1 MKKKIRLV
9 FLCAV
14 GALCTCANAY
24 GELNSTLFAYR
35 IPITV
40 SGYTGESTLENFPV
54 LVTLE
59 ANSPSGFNYADC
71 AVDGSDLRFADS
83 EGNLIPHE
91 IDTWNTAGK
100 SLIWVGLPVLTNGVA
115 FTMYYGA
122 ENPGPVSTAN
132 LWSLA
137 GYAGVWHLT
146 DGHDS
151 TTNGLDGTLV
161 DGITAAADAKLGG
174 ALDFNKV
181 KMSVGMTHNGD
192 FTNGFSLAGW
202 CCPKSTGTKALF
214 GKADAM
220 SVRIEGEKIKLTTPR
235 VKDHAAVDCDIEAE
249 KWFHFGVTF
258 SRTPGA
264 SALVGTGYKVYRDG
278 VIRNA
283 PGGGTTDIFDL
294 TSVTNMWLGGNQWN
308 QNFEGILDEFRLSY
322 SIRSADWI
330 KASYETA
337 KNQNFVSLGSVDYV
351 DQTTPEINEFFTSLT
366 GEGVE
371 VTVSVSR
378 SLPATIFC
386 TVGGKDYPMT
396 TNDSVLPAKYS
407 AIITDIP
414 SGTYSPVLHIT
425 TTGGT
430 EFSLSASQAF
440 HIGALT
446 VTKLSDADEMTLK
459 PGVFRIARADADSA
473 GLPPL
478 TFDVNFAGDALAA
491 IVLPSVDSLTIPAG
505 EAYVDIS
512 IVPTFAEDIDHDVS
526 LVLTVSGDNISETSS
541 AEMTVINAPYNPA
554 IRYVATTGSDENH
567 GGTPEFPKK
576 SIAAA
581 VASLDSVAQMLVC
594 TVSVAPGTYTM
605 PIQTDGPVTV
615 TNAIRIIGAGET
627 PEKVIVTRDMR
638 ASANSSAYRSY
649 QDCSLFHLNHP
660 DAMVANLVMNYG
672 SAHQPNN
679 GKTAGSAWI
688 GASGGTISNC
698 VVRGGRASHPYA
710 VTPGILVLGPGLV
723 THCVITNNVGTS
735 AMESSWAGT
744 MLGNAVVLKGAGSR
758 LENCLVRGN
767 RSESEGGDGS
777 DKTSTVCAGSTATI
791 ANCTIIGN
799 RARNCGGIFANAA
812 GVTVRNCVI
821 SGNVDVGAVADNPN
835 CLGSGTFLA
844 CATDDATAINE
855 NCFTGTAASFF
866 KDYDSGDYTPKA
878 GGPLVGK
885 GVDYEGM
892 AAVDLAGKPRKVGKR
907 IDIGCYE
914 AHSSAL
920 IIIVR

>member
-14 GALCTCANAY
+14 VALCSFDNAY
-24 GELNSTLFAYR
+24 GALNTTLFTRY

-40 SGYTGESTLENFPV
+40 SGYTGESPLENFPV

-59 ANSPSGFNYADC
+59 ANSPSGFNYAAC

-122 ENPGPVSTAN
+122 EDPGIVSTAN

-151 TTNGLDGTLV
+151 SASGLNGTIV
-161 DGITAAADAKLGG
+161 DGIAAVADAKLGG
-174 ALDFNKV
+174 ALYFDKV

-192 FTNGFSLAGW
+192 FTNGFSLTGW

-220 SVRIEGEKIKLTTPR
+220 SVRIEGESIKLTTPR
-235 VKDHAAVDCDIEAE
+235 VKDHAAVDCDIKAE
-249 KWFHFGVTF
+249 EWFHFGVTF
-258 SRTPGA
+258 SRTPGELKN
-264 SALVGTGYKVYRDG
+264 LVGTGYKVYRDG
-278 VIRNA
+278 IFKNP
-283 PGGGTTDIFDL
+283 PGKGTTDIFDL
-294 TSVTNMWLGGNQWN
+294 TSVTNMWLGGNQWKG
-308 QNFEGILDEFRLSY
+308 QEFEGILDEFRLSY

-330 KASYETA
+330 KAAYDTA
-337 KNQNFVSLGSVDYV
+337 AAPASFVTLGAAKSLDATAPDLATPIVVRNQDGS
-351 DQTTPEINEFFTSLT
+351 F
-366 GEGVE
+366 
-371 VTVSVSR
+371 TVSVVVSQNVPASIVCEVGGADIPMTTTET
-378 SLPATIFC
+378 SLPATYAAIVSSVAPGTYQA
-386 TVGGKDYPMT
+386 TVRAEA
-396 TNDSVLPAKYS
+396 S
-407 AIITDIP
+407 
-414 SGTYSPVLHIT
+414 SGTIVVAACPTI
-425 TTGGT
+425 
-430 EFSLSASQAF
+430 F

-459 PGVFRIARADADSA
+459 PGVFRIARADADST

-478 TFDVNFAGDALAA
+478 TFDVNFAGDALVA
-491 IVLPSVDSLTIPAG
+491 IVSPGVDSLTIPAG

-512 IVPTFAEDIDHDVS
+512 IVPAIAKDINHDVS

-541 AEMTVINAPYNPA
+541 AEMTVINTPYNPA

-581 VASLDSVAQMLVC
+581 VASLDSVARSQVC
-594 TVSVAPGTYTM
+594 TVHVAEGKYSILA
-605 PIQTDGPVTV
+605 PITI
-615 TNAIRIIGAGET
+615 TNAIRILGAASDPLCTVVSNRANVSYGAENRVFTIQNAQAEVSNLTMEHGRIVIGNNKAGG
-627 PEKVIVTRDMR
+627 ILYM
-638 ASANSSAYRSY
+638 SAG
-649 QDCSLFHLNHP
+649 
-660 DAMVANLVMNYG
+660 VV
-672 SAHQPNN
+672 
-679 GKTAGSAWI
+679 
-688 GASGGTISNC
+688 SNC
-698 VVRGGRASHPYA
+698 VIRDGLIEQRSSSGAFGGGVEMKGTDA
-710 VTPGILVLGPGLV
+710 LL
-723 THCVITNNVGTS
+723 THCVITNCRAKATS
-735 AMESSWAGT
+735 ASWASD
-744 MLGNAVVLKGAGSR
+744 NACAGVYVSAGR
-758 LENCLVRGN
+758 VENCLLVDCFDDSN
-767 RSESEGGDGS
+767 SITAEKQTGGIVLAGANAKAVNCTVIRCVGS
-777 DKTSTVCAGSTATI
+777 RAGGITVANNSAVAKNCVALNCTRRLKVNEEIVTSVVPFSGTATL
-791 ANCTIIGN
+791 
-799 RARNCGGIFANAA
+799 F
-812 GVTVRNCVI
+812 
-821 SGNVDVGAVADNPN
+821 DH
-835 CLGSGTFLA
+835 
-844 CATDDATAINE
+844 CASDATETYDANE
-855 NCFTGTAASFF
+855 SMLNLTAGAF
-866 KDYDSGDYTPKA
+866 KDYANGDYTPKA

-914 AHSSAL
+914 AQSSAF
-920 IIIVR
+920 IITVR